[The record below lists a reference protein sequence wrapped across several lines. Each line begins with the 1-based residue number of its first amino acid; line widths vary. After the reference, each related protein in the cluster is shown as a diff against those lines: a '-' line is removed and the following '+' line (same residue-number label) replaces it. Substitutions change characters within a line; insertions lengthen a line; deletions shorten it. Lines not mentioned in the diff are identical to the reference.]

1 MNSRKLFT
9 ELVLQVNLNEPA
21 SEIREKVLLLM
32 EQVPGLTKPKI
43 LTGTSINLTPELN
56 SWLRESV
63 SRINN
68 HEPIQYIVGETEF
81 YRRKFKVNSSVLIP
95 RPETEELVQQAISL
109 IESKS
114 NPALLDIGTGSG
126 CIAITLNLELPT
138 AIVYATDVS
147 TRALEV
153 AHENANRLDAR
164 VTFLHHNILISEIPF
179 KSLDLIISNPPY
191 VDESEKETLDT
202 NVVKYEPHEA
212 LFAPGNPLIFYQAI
226 ASKGGR
232 ALKPGGLLMVEIN
245 ERFGTETAAIFS
257 QEGYSTVRII
267 KDISG
272 KDRFVTAIKP
282 GA

>member
-1 MNSRKLFT
+1 
-9 ELVLQVNLNEPA
+9 
-21 SEIREKVLLLM
+21 M